1 MEEAADTVGTAAAV
15 NLLEAEDMEATAA
28 MAETELAAAEVTV
41 APAETESTTMA
52 PAVAEVTVAPVAMG
66 TVAPVRVAAEA
77 AGAMK
82 LKRPVPAVPALLQFG
97 SIQRRLT
104 EYGKI

>member
-1 MEEAADTVGTAAAV
+1 
-15 NLLEAEDMEATAA
+15 MEATAA
-28 MAETELAAAEVTV
+28 MAPAELAAEEVTV
-41 APAETESTTMA
+41 ALAETESITMA
-52 PAVAEVTVAPVAMG
+52 PAVAEVTVAPAAMG

-77 AGAMK
+77 AGAITV
-82 LKRPVPAVPALLQFG
+82 KRPVPAVPALLQFG